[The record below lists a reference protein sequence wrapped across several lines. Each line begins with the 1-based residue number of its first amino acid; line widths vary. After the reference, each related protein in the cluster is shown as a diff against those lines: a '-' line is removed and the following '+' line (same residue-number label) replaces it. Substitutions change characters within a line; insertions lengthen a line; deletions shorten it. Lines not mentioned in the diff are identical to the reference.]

1 MSKPDVL
8 MPVKL
13 PPLVG
18 DRLAATFNVVKLW
31 EEKAPETTLARLA
44 PDLRYIATGAAILA
58 EGMVYPIDATF
69 MARFPKLEIVSNL
82 GVGYDNIDA
91 RAAAGRGVIVTNTP
105 DVLTDETADVAFG
118 LLLCA
123 VRQLPQADRYLR
135 AGKWRERAFPLTASL
150 YGRTMGIVGLGRIGK
165 AIARRGEAFGLK
177 IIYNGRNRQADVAY
191 PFYDSLEE
199 MARACDIL
207 MVSTPGGPQTKN
219 LIDARILAA
228 LGPSGILVNIARGT
242 VVDEPALI
250 AALREKRILTVA
262 LDVFADEP
270 NVPAE
275 LVAMDHVVLLPHV
288 GSGSGPTRDRMSDL
302 AAQNLISWAAGKGPV
317 TPVAETPWRN
327 A

>member
-1 MSKPDVL
+1 MKTIGIRRTPGTQPHFDEI
-8 MPVKL
+8 L
-13 PPLVG
+13 PP
-18 DRLAATFNVVKLW
+18 AALD
-31 EEKAPETTLARLA
+31 
-44 PDLRYIATGAAILA
+44 DLLPACDWVILA
-58 EGMVYPIDATF
+58 
-69 MARFPKLEIVSNL
+69 
-82 GVGYDNIDA
+82 
-91 RAAAGRGVIVTNTP
+91 
-105 DVLTDETADVAFG
+105 
-118 LLLCA
+118 C
-123 VRQLPQADRYLR
+123 
-135 AGKWRERAFPLTASL
+135 PLT
-150 YGRTMGIVGLGRIGK
+150 
-165 AIARRGEAFGLK
+165 
-177 IIYNGRNRQADVAY
+177 
-191 PFYDSLEE
+191 
-199 MARACDIL
+199 
-207 MVSTPGGPQTKN
+207 PQTRN

-250 AALREKRILTVA
+250 AALREKRILTAA